1 MKELQ
6 RRVFSI
12 KRILTFVSFGL
23 LLIFFVPVH
32 AKAQEQSIQEQINAS
47 QSGQTIQIN
56 EGEYEESIVID
67 KPIRLVGLKDVT
79 LSSKD
84 SSPVITIHSNHVI
97 IENLNIKHEDHSHKT
112 PAILIKSN
120 HNSLQQINIKTNSYG
135 IHLDE
140 ANDNILSYV
149 NVTGDKE
156 KLIKDRQHGIN
167 IWKSQNNKIDHSTM
181 SYVQDGIYIEK
192 SHGTKLYNNTAYQSR
207 YGYHLMF
214 TKNTVL
220 EQNDS
225 YENISGM
232 MVMGADGTVVR
243 DNTLTNNQE
252 NIQSL
257 GLLVFDTINAT
268 ITENNIVNNR
278 IGIFIENASNNELAF
293 NNVQG
298 NYIGMQ
304 FKSAENNDIIHNSF
318 IANVVQGQARESS
331 KNHTNNNYWGDHFG
345 LDITGDKISDLTYK
359 VDPFFLNITNAYP
372 PFQLLFQSPGMVFL
386 EQLIHT
392 PIEQQ
397 LVDQSPLM
405 ENPLTI
411 SGNLYQN
418 QFIILLIC
426 LSIFILSIVIIYL
439 GVKVNEKV

>member
-1 MKELQ
+1 MA
-6 RRVFSI
+6 
-12 KRILTFVSFGL
+12 FGL

-32 AKAQEQSIQEQINAS
+32 AKAQEQSIQEQIKAS
-47 QSGQTIQIN
+47 QSGQTIKLN
-56 EGEYEESIVID
+56 EGEFEESIVID
-67 KPIRLVGLKDVT
+67 KPIRLVGTKDVT
-79 LSSKD
+79 LTQKD
-84 SSPVITIHSNHVI
+84 SSSVITINSNNVV
-97 IENLNIKHEDHSHKT
+97 IENLNIKHEDYSNES
-112 PAILIKSN
+112 PAILIN
-120 HNSLQQINIKTNSYG
+120 GHQNSLQQINIDTNSYG
-135 IHLDE
+135 IQLDE

-149 NVTGDKE
+149 NITGNKD
-156 KLIKDRQHGIN
+156 KLIKERQHGIN
-167 IWKSQNNKIDHSTM
+167 IWKSHNNEIHHSTM

-192 SHGTKLYNNTAYQSR
+192 SNETKLYNNTAFQSR

-232 MVMGADGTVVR
+232 MVMGADGTIVR

-304 FKSAENNDIIHNSF
+304 FKSAENNDIVHNSF
-318 IANVVQGQARESS
+318 IANVVQGQAKESS

-359 VDPFFLNITNAYP
+359 VDPFFLNITNEYP

-411 SGNLYQN
+411 SNNLYQN
-418 QFIILLIC
+418 QFSILLIC
-426 LSIFILSIVIIYL
+426 LLIFMLSIVIIYL